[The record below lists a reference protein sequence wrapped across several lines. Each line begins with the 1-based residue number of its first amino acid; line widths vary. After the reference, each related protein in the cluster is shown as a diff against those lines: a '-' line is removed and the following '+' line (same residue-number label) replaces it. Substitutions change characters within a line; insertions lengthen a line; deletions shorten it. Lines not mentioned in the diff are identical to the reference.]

1 MADNQDGWLE
11 LQDLIDDQL
20 KLQIEIAF
28 QRHYEFMVRHGL
40 KDCRS
45 VLDLGTGNGAFLRR
59 LAGHE
64 PKLYFIGVDKREALL
79 DLAREGAPKNTTWHL
94 LDAEA
99 TVAKLDYG
107 KIDAVLMRYFLLHIP
122 NARQLLQAWIEKL
135 KPGTRIWI
143 IDVDLSKFECEPL
156 HPAFEKLARL
166 VQDFCSV
173 HSVDTN
179 AGQKLG
185 TLLTDLGCKNVE
197 FESDP
202 FASGNTE
209 PQALAKF
216 LRQEAM
222 LYACLLEKPSDWPDL
237 AEISAFID
245 DEVVP
250 GRCKVSY
257 GMVCWS
263 ATVG

>member
-1 MADNQDGWLE
+1 MAESQDGWIE

-28 QRHYEFMVRHGL
+28 TRHHEFMVRHGL
-40 KDCRS
+40 NGCRS

-59 LAGHE
+59 LAESE
-64 PKLYFIGVDKREALL
+64 PKIQFIGVDKREALL
-79 DLAREGAPKNTTWHL
+79 DLAREKAPANTAWHL

-99 TVAKLDYG
+99 TVARLDYAKVDG
-107 KIDAVLMRYFLLHIP
+107 VLMRYFLLHIP
-122 NARQLLQAWIEKL
+122 NARQLLQAWIKKL
-135 KPGTRIWI
+135 KPGTKIWI
-143 IDVDLSKFECEPL
+143 IDVDLSKFECQPM
-156 HPAFEKLARL
+156 HPAFEKLATL

-185 TLLTDLGCKNVE
+185 DLLADLGCKSVE
-197 FESDP
+197 FEADP
-202 FASGNTE
+202 FASDNTE

-222 LYACLLEKPSDWPDL
+222 LYACLLEKPSDWVDL
-237 AEISAFID
+237 TEISSFINS
-245 DEVVP
+245 EVVI
-250 GRCKVSY
+250 GRCRVSY